1 MIIAILDLETT
12 GVNFE
17 EDKITELGFVLWDFE
32 INQPT
37 FMYSSFKDPEMP
49 IGEIAGQVSGITDA
63 MVKGKKLDVALIKRK
78 MKEAKYII
86 AHNALFDMT
95 FTIKELGEIDG
106 VFAPARWLCSQML
119 IDWKR
124 ILPRSKSVALNYL
137 AADMGIV
144 NPFAHRALTDTLLL
158 ARMLTPEMIEEMIDK
173 ASCKW
178 VRIEVRVK
186 YNKRTIKELKLEGY
200 RASYADGKFD
210 CWCKDMP
217 DDEKNITAQLHIL
230 EDRIYS
236 KQTIIR
242 YKGSKSDKSQPI
254 DFGHPANVKYFDH
267 WYNLATKLHKER
279 NPDV

>member
-12 GVNFE
+12 GLNFE

-32 INQPT
+32 IDQPI
-37 FMYSSFKDPEMP
+37 FMYSSFNDPKRP

-78 MKEAKYII
+78 AKEAKYII

-106 VFAPARWLCSQML
+106 VFAPKKWLCSQML

-158 ARMLTPEMIEEMIDK
+158 ARMLTPEMVEEMIDK
-173 ASCKW
+173 GSRKW
-178 VRIEVRVK
+178 ARIEVRIPYGK
-186 YNKRTIKELKLEGY
+186 KAIKELRLEGY
-200 RASYADGKFD
+200 RASYAGGKFD

-217 DDEKNITAQLHIL
+217 DNEKNITAQLHIL
-230 EDRIYS
+230 EERVYS
-236 KQTIIR
+236 KQTVIR
-242 YKGSKSDKSQPI
+242 YKDSSSANSTPI
-254 DFGHPANVKYFDH
+254 DFGHPADVKYFDH
-267 WYNLATKLHKER
+267 WYNLAAKLHRER